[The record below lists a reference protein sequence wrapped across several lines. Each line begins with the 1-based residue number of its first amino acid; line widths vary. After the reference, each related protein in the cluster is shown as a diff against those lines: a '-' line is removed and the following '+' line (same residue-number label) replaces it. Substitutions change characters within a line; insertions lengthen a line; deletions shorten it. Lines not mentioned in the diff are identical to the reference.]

1 MSKPGPID
9 PHGGQKYF
17 PHVDGIRSVAILP
30 VVIYHLVARFCPGG
44 FAGVDVF
51 FVISGYLITAG
62 IIADLRAGRY
72 SIADFYSRR
81 IKRIL
86 PAYMAVIAVVLFTV
100 PVFYSVLNSWTVTR
114 TALCSLAYSANIY
127 FNVTGS
133 YFDLSLRDTPLL
145 HLWSLGVE
153 EQFYLVIPLCL
164 WLLWRLRKDF
174 FLWNL
179 CLLFVVSLATSVW
192 TLKTGQTQFA
202 FYELPSR
209 AWELLAGA
217 ILSQLAPVRP
227 GTATGGIP
235 KDWPAWLGTGMILFT
250 YVAYNDRT
258 PFPGLYALPAV
269 LGAALLIRYGA
280 TGLTGCIL
288 ACRPMVFIGK
298 LSYSLYLWHW
308 TIFTMC
314 RSAYS
319 TKQAVVAVVATIVI
333 TYLSWR
339 FVETPVRQFKGFRP
353 RHAFTL
359 LIAGSLIL
367 GGTGVAI
374 LNATNHNGDSIE
386 RLHGIDTW
394 VVNEPAILHY
404 EDLAAG
410 RNRTLIKIGDQ
421 NGKPDFIL
429 WGDSHA
435 LALLPGI
442 DAIAAERGQ
451 TGYYIN
457 FRQGFATDHGP
468 QARDLGKNR
477 EPVYRWLE
485 NRPDLKTVYIV
496 NRWFVSL
503 WGGNKIDYETAYN
516 VCDRLHRLGK
526 RVYFFQSIPQ
536 ASLLGCRLQSW
547 GIHVPEH
554 MLAIGQPSYNAM
566 MVDSGEDRLMDQLT
580 RAGIVTAVPVNKAFL
595 SGDHYQAGTSAQC
608 YYHDNNHLNPVG
620 AMVAA
625 RYLGPILW
633 PTNTAPGQDQAGMN
647 NPAPA
652 VP

>member
-1 MSKPGPID
+1 MSKPGSIA

-30 VVIYHLVARFCPGG
+30 VVLYHLVARFCPGG

-62 IIADLRAGRY
+62 IIADLQAGQY
-72 SIADFYSRR
+72 SITDFYSRR
-81 IKRIL
+81 IRRIL
-86 PAYMAVIAVVLFTV
+86 PAYMAVIAFVLFTV
-100 PVFYSVLNSWTVTR
+100 PLFYSVLNSWTVAR

-133 YFDLSLRDTPLL
+133 YFELGVRENPLL

-164 WLLWRLRKDF
+164 WLLWRIRKDF
-174 FLWNL
+174 FLVNL
-179 CLLFVVSLATSVW
+179 VLLFAASLVTSVW
-192 TLKTGQTQFA
+192 TLRTGHAQFA

-217 ILSQLAPVRP
+217 ILSQLVPVKPATAP
-227 GTATGGIP
+227 GGLP
-235 KDWPAWLGTGMILFT
+235 KDWPAWLGTGLILFT
-250 YVAYNDRT
+250 YVTYSDNT

-269 LGAALLIRYGA
+269 LGAVLLIRYGA
-280 TGLTGCIL
+280 TGISGRIL

-319 TKQAVVAVVATIVI
+319 TKQAVAAVVATLVV

-339 FVETPVRQFKGFRP
+339 FVETPIRQFKGFRP

-367 GGTGVAI
+367 AGTALAI
-374 LNATNHNGDSIE
+374 LNATNHNGAAI
-386 RLHGIDTW
+386 RQLHGIDTW
-394 VVNEPAILHY
+394 AVNEPNTLHY
-404 EDLAAG
+404 EDLVAN
-410 RNRTLIKIGDQ
+410 RNRVLIKIGDQ
-421 NGKPDFIL
+421 SGKADFVL
-429 WGDSHA
+429 WGDSHG
-435 LALLPGI
+435 LALLPGM
-442 DAIAAERGQ
+442 DTIAAERGQ

-457 FRQGFATDHGP
+457 FRQGFGTDHGNP
-468 QARDLGKNR
+468 AHDLGESQ
-477 EPVYRWLE
+477 EPVYRWLAT
-485 NRPDLKTVYIV
+485 RPDIQTVFII
-496 NRWFVSL
+496 NRWYVSL
-503 WGGNKIDYETAYN
+503 WNGSKIDYQKVYN

-526 RVYFFQSIPQ
+526 HVYFIQSVPQ
-536 ASLLGCRLQSW
+536 ASLVGCRLQSW

-554 MLAIGQPSYNAM
+554 MLAISQQAYNATRAE
-566 MVDSGEDRLMDQLT
+566 SGEDRLTDQLT
-580 RAGIVTAVPVNKAFL
+580 RDGLATILPANNAFL
-595 SGDHYQAGTSAQC
+595 SGDHYLAGTSAQC
-608 YYHDNNHLNPVG
+608 YYNDNNHLNPIG
-620 AMVAA
+620 SMVAMH
-625 RYLGPILW
+625 YLGTILW
-633 PTNTAPGQDQAGMN
+633 PTNTAPARDKAGLV
-647 NPAPA
+647 AP
-652 VP
+652 PPEPR